1 MESENGWSLCLLPL
15 GNYSNRMRATLTLWT
30 DDVVPIS
37 FLIGKNGSCFER
49 NQITAVVNGS
59 QGSDGSEMGD
69 TLFENK

>member
-1 MESENGWSLCLLPL
+1 
-15 GNYSNRMRATLTLWT
+15 MRATLTLWT